1 MVFPP
6 QGSDLMPGQKPD
18 EHCAVIG
25 IIGREQIFPNI
36 VASLKALQHRGQE
49 SAGIA
54 TYDGSS
60 INLKKG
66 MGLVGEVFQ
75 EKDGVLPQSLS
86 GIVGIGHTRYSTQ
99 GSKSLENAGPFVIST
114 SVGYMALSHNGEI
127 TNAEKLGEELKKRG
141 ASFVT
146 TSDTEVMLVEIAKDI
161 AEFGIPR
168 GFRNAMGRLAGA
180 YSASIMVND
189 RLFAMRDPYGI
200 RPLVLGEVDGSY
212 MISSES
218 CAIDSLGGRLIRDVK
233 PGELVELSSEGITS
247 HFVYAARR
255 TAHCMFEYVYFAR
268 PDSVI
273 ETREVFEIRK
283 RIGQKLA
290 DEHPVDADVVIP
302 VPDSGRTQAL
312 GYSEAS
318 GIPYDEGLIK
328 NRYSQRTFIMPSQR
342 TRTNAVKLKLNPI
355 RSVVEGKRIVLVD
368 DSIVRG
374 NTIKHIVSL
383 LKKFGAAQV
392 HVRVGCPPILY
403 PCYFGVDMK
412 TRDQFLATGKTI
424 EEIRKTIGADSLGY
438 ISIGKLTESLSFS
451 QDQLCLGCLNG
462 AYPAYV
468 PGKNYELQAA
478 LEGY

>member
-1 MVFPP
+1 
-6 QGSDLMPGQKPD
+6 
-18 EHCAVIG
+18 
-25 IIGREQIFPNI
+25 
-36 VASLKALQHRGQE
+36 
-49 SAGIA
+49 
-54 TYDGSS
+54 
-60 INLKKG
+60 
-66 MGLVGEVFQ
+66 
-75 EKDGVLPQSLS
+75 
-86 GIVGIGHTRYSTQ
+86 
-99 GSKSLENAGPFVIST
+99 
-114 SVGYMALSHNGEI
+114 
-127 TNAEKLGEELKKRG
+127 
-141 ASFVT
+141 
-146 TSDTEVMLVEIAKDI
+146 
-161 AEFGIPR
+161 
-168 GFRNAMGRLAGA
+168 
-180 YSASIMVND
+180 
-189 RLFAMRDPYGI
+189 MRDPYGI

-290 DEHPVDADVVIP
+290 EEHPVDADVVIP

-412 TRDQFLATGKTI
+412 TRDQFLATGKTV

-451 QDQLCLGCLNG
+451 QDQLCLGCLNNS
-462 AYPAYV
+462 YPAYV